1 MTELSLEK
9 ALTTFGWVFSQI
21 GKFYTFWAF
30 LSRFP
35 GGWGAC
41 LLVDLLVWSSVV
53 LCFAVLAGDWQPADR
68 KRPRVASDHI
78 VIARIHGELL
88 RLHILGTPPSWIRI
102 LLSVISSSGE
112 FLHFYIFT
120 LPIFV
125 VAVKFRLL
133 LWRPGTAWWCASFC
147 GVGAMPPSVSTQW
160 GSSASTCTDASL
172 LQTTSVYTTLQ
183 LHPVNLRSAVQP
195 SCQTPHC
202 SNKY

>member
-102 LLSVISSSGE
+102 LLSVISSSGRVL
-112 FLHFYIFT
+112 LHFHSANICCCCK
-120 LPIFV
+120 IQVVFV
-125 VAVKFRLL
+125 TSGYRLVVCLL
-133 LWRPGTAWWCASFC
+133 LRCWCDA
-147 GVGAMPPSVSTQW
+147 PSVSTQW

>member
-9 ALTTFGWVFSQI
+9 ALTTFGRIFSQI

-88 RLHILGTPPSWIRI
+88 RLHILGTPPSWIWI
-102 LLSVISSSGE
+102 LLSVISSSGR

-133 LWRPGTAWWCASFC
+133 LWRPGTAWWCASFSEHTMGFIGIDMHRC
-147 GVGAMPPSVSTQW
+147 LPAPNHISIYNFAIASCQSAVCSSTIL
-160 GSSASTCTDASL
+160 SN
-172 LQTTSVYTTLQ
+172 TTLQ
-183 LHPVNLRSAVQP
+183 Y
-195 SCQTPHC
+195 
-202 SNKY
+202 KY